1 MLLRHSLLAL
11 LTVFLISAPAVA
23 QQQVSK
29 PAAATETKEQPV
41 AATPSPTPNT
51 SADSNQTQTAPPLQ
65 ADERLPFMA
74 DSTNQQEQA
83 APSTGGLM
91 VRTLGALL
99 LIVGLI
105 VAAGWG
111 MKKFGGARFG
121 KIADDAPELSIL
133 NTVALG
139 DKRSLAIVRFGNR
152 NLLLGST
159 PQSITVLADEKVSEH
174 EFRSV
179 ADMLSH
185 EPYES
190 FADELSVA
198 ENGGETV

>member
-1 MLLRHSLLAL
+1 MLLRQTILVL
-11 LTVFLISAPAVA
+11 LTLFLISVPIVA
-23 QQQVSK
+23 QQQASK
-29 PAAATETKEQPV
+29 QSGTAETKEQAV
-41 AATPSPTPNT
+41 DATPTPTPT
-51 SADSNQTQTAPPLQ
+51 TPADSTQTPPPLQ

-74 DSTNQQEQA
+74 ESSNQQEQA

-91 VRTLGALL
+91 LRTLGALL

-105 VAAGWG
+105 VAAAWG

-121 KIADDAPELSIL
+121 KVAEDAPELSIL

-159 PQSITVLADEKVSEH
+159 AQSITVLADEKISEN

-185 EPYES
+185 EPFES
-190 FADELSVA
+190 FADELTLA

>member
-1 MLLRHSLLAL
+1 MLLRQTTLVL
-11 LTVFLISAPAVA
+11 LTLLLISAPAIA
-23 QQQVSK
+23 QQQASK
-29 PAAATETKEQPV
+29 QPGVAETKEQAV
-41 AATPSPTPNT
+41 DTTPPPTTTP
-51 SADSNQTQTAPPLQ
+51 ADTTQAPPPLQ

-74 DSTNQQEQA
+74 ESSNPQEQA

-91 VRTLGALL
+91 LRTLGALL

-105 VAAGWG
+105 VAAAWG

-121 KIADDAPELSIL
+121 KVADDAPELSIL

-159 PQSITVLADEKVSEH
+159 VQSITVLADEKISEN

-179 ADMLSH
+179 ADILSH

-190 FADELSVA
+190 FADELALA
-198 ENGGETV
+198 ENGGERL